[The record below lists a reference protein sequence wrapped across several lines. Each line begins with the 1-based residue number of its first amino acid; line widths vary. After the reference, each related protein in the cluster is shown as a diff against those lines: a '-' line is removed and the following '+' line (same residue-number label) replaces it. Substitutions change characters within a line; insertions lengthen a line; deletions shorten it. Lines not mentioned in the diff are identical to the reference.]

1 VAKIDFADGFDAPE
15 PLAWGLTPAQLGT
28 VVAGAVLAYL
38 CLHAPLPRIVA
49 VPLALVAA
57 SAGLTL
63 ALARRE
69 GRTLISWAAAAARF
83 WTRPRRGLLVVV
95 QAPEPPDPVS
105 TLDSTHR
112 SEPVILAR
120 EDGFRLSPAR
130 LRWEPGD
137 EVETSRRMPLVL
149 LPEPLTS
156 ATERGAEAVP
166 AGGRPLPVL
175 GVADAALLKVPAAG
189 GPGAGTTSPTAS
201 PSGADPGW
209 IGTGP
214 PPAPRVT
221 RRLTFFSLSGGSGRT
236 TLAVEVAGLL
246 AGETHRGNAWGM
258 LVPPRVAL
266 VDLDLTSPRAAIRLG
281 LPAPT
286 EWGLAEGG
294 PVEPEVARLLAVH
307 RSGLLLLPGPAR
319 LLPAGSCDR
328 ADVVNRLAA
337 AVDDLERRGCDT
349 IVLDVAGDLSAL
361 TRWALQ
367 SAHDIFVVVT
377 PTAGGVH
384 DAYRS
389 TEALRRLGLRHR
401 LRYVINRGSGI
412 PALAEAL
419 LDLGGTVVAEV
430 PDDPELGRAEMD
442 HRLLGLEGSGPTA
455 AALRALAAIVDPRFA
470 ASGHVTPTPTARRL
484 LRRRAG

>member
-1 VAKIDFADGFDAPE
+1 
-15 PLAWGLTPAQLGT
+15 
-28 VVAGAVLAYL
+28 
-38 CLHAPLPRIVA
+38 
-49 VPLALVAA
+49 
-57 SAGLTL
+57 
-63 ALARRE
+63 
-69 GRTLISWAAAAARF
+69 
-83 WTRPRRGLLVVV
+83 
-95 QAPEPPDPVS
+95 
-105 TLDSTHR
+105 
-112 SEPVILAR
+112 
-120 EDGFRLSPAR
+120 
-130 LRWEPGD
+130 
-137 EVETSRRMPLVL
+137 
-149 LPEPLTS
+149 
-156 ATERGAEAVP
+156 
-166 AGGRPLPVL
+166 
-175 GVADAALLKVPAAG
+175 
-189 GPGAGTTSPTAS
+189 
-201 PSGADPGW
+201 
-209 IGTGP
+209 
-214 PPAPRVT
+214 
-221 RRLTFFSLSGGSGRT
+221 
-236 TLAVEVAGLL
+236 
-246 AGETHRGNAWGM
+246 M

-337 AVDDLERRGCDT
+337 AVDDLERWGCDT

-367 SAHDIFVVVT
+367 SSHDIFVVVT

>member
-28 VVAGAVLAYL
+28 VVVGAVLAYL

-120 EDGFRLSPAR
+120 EDGFRLPPAR

-175 GVADAALLKVPAAG
+175 GVADAALLEVPAAG
-189 GPGAGTTSPTAS
+189 GPGAGPTSPTAS

-221 RRLTFFSLSGGSGRT
+221 GRLTFFSLSGGSGRT

-401 LRYVINRGSGI
+401 LRYVVNRGSGI